1 MGPQTTF
8 SGPRTQSEALARGYP
23 RPTLT
28 TYGLTTTMRSVVS
41 SSITFPQ
48 LISITSNRA
57 PPPTTFLFCYSAY
70 SPCKIRHLYSD
81 RPTHKR
87 CSRFAS
93 VTITLP
99 AILSLKCAA
108 TTIASPPW
116 GRSRTTTFKFS
127 PSFYSIPCLTTF
139 AHLQQVVLNMTLLPD
154 FNSEMGRQV
163 YLGRRRA
170 DPLPP
175 RTTRAASSNPTAH
188 QALSHSNQSAFA
200 ALNSRQRGPKPI
212 YSNCK
217 RENHSTDYCI
227 SPGGKMAGRSVAEAR
242 AAFKAAAALQY

>member
-1 MGPQTTF
+1 
-8 SGPRTQSEALARGYP
+8 
-23 RPTLT
+23 
-28 TYGLTTTMRSVVS
+28 MRSVVS
-41 SSITFPQ
+41 SSITFPP
-48 LISITSNRA
+48 LISITSNR
-57 PPPTTFLFCYSAY
+57 TTSHDLFVTLRTLHAKYGTY
-70 SPCKIRHLYSD
+70 TQIGLLMKVLEIRLGYDSPLRDTLAEVRSYCRRIIAMGKIKDDNIFTLTLLHPMSD
-81 RPTHKR
+81 HFT
-87 CSRFAS
+87 
-93 VTITLP
+93 
-99 AILSLKCAA
+99 
-108 TTIASPPW
+108 
-116 GRSRTTTFKFS
+116 
-127 PSFYSIPCLTTF
+127 
-139 AHLQQVVLNMTLLPD
+139 HLQQAVLNMTLLPD

-175 RTTRAASSNPTAH
+175 RTTRTASSNPTAH